1 MKAIFYYHL
10 KRKINNFIGLY
21 AGQIWTFAV
30 ILIAQILVGTQL
42 AHAQFSVSISQTG
55 TAANSCTRTLT
66 AQVQNGSGS
75 YSYSWSISTPGIPFP
90 GPNNVRTIQVGL
102 DETTNFSVF
111 VSDNNTGTS
120 DSDSE
125 PVQRVLLGNF
135 DIFRPNVFTPNGDG
149 YNDTWIIADGNNG
162 YGTINA
168 YYYNLTV
175 RNLANNILY
184 QASATI
190 STGHLGLLGGNI
202 SWNGR
207 VNGNGNLVPVG
218 TYKYTLQ
225 LQNCTNNTT
234 FNGNIDVL
242 Y

>member
-1 MKAIFYYHL
+1 MYYVDF
-10 KRKINNFIGLY
+10 KRKMNFYIGLY
-21 AGQIWTFAV
+21 NAHFRKLVV
-30 ILIAQILVGTQL
+30 ILVIQVLFGIQL
-42 AHAQFSVSISQTG
+42 AHAQLSVSISQTG
-55 TAANSCTRTLT
+55 TTANSCTRTLT
-66 AQVQNGSGS
+66 AQVQNGSGN

-90 GPNNVRTIQVGL
+90 GPNNVKTIQVGL
-102 DETTNFSVF
+102 DETTDFSVL
-111 VSDNNTGTS
+111 VNDNSTGS
-120 DSDSE
+120 SGSDSE
-125 PVQRVLLGNF
+125 TVHRVLLGSF

-149 YNDTWIIADGNNG
+149 YNDTWIVADGNNG

-175 RNLANNILY
+175 RTLGNNILY
-184 QASATI
+184 QSSATI
-190 STGHLGLLGGNI
+190 NSGHLGLLGGDI

-218 TYKYTLQ
+218 TYKYTLR